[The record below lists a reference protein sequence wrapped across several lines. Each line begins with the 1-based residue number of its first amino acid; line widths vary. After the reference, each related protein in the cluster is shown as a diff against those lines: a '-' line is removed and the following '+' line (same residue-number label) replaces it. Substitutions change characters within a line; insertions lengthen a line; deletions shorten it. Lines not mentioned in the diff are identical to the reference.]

1 MSNDKPRPRS
11 IPPYDAPD
19 DDPSLGEDGRIEKM
33 INGRSDIQLLL
44 FALYKFIRSKPAILN
59 DTQYQRAFQ
68 LLVGSAFSLWRAI
81 FLIETDRT
89 WLELSE
95 SMEKFLYRVVTDNTI
110 TYLDDKKSNAWTVG
124 YYIGSAQ
131 MRNQRAWNILQ
142 HHPGLASDSVEHLSQ
157 LVAMELVEWDADATL
172 MEWQISFDA
181 LRSLFEIMESSS
193 TDQQSE

>member
-89 WLELSE
+89 WLELS
-95 SMEKFLYRVVTDNTI
+95 
-110 TYLDDKKSNAWTVG
+110 
-124 YYIGSAQ
+124 
-131 MRNQRAWNILQ
+131 RAWKNSSI
-142 HHPGLASDSVEHLSQ
+142 ASSLTTP
-157 LVAMELVEWDADATL
+157 LLIWMIKKAMLGP
-172 MEWQISFDA
+172 
-181 LRSLFEIMESSS
+181 
-193 TDQQSE
+193 

>member
-1 MSNDKPRPRS
+1 
-11 IPPYDAPD
+11 
-19 DDPSLGEDGRIEKM
+19 
-33 INGRSDIQLLL
+33 
-44 FALYKFIRSKPAILN
+44 
-59 DTQYQRAFQ
+59 
-68 LLVGSAFSLWRAI
+68 
-81 FLIETDRT
+81 
-89 WLELSE
+89 
-95 SMEKFLYRVVTDNTI
+95 
-110 TYLDDKKSNAWTVG
+110 
-124 YYIGSAQ
+124 